1 MTIHKEPILVV
12 SDNEGELEEIKQHL
26 SGGYSQVYE
35 ALNEDAAVRCFE
47 KKRVA
52 LLLLAM
58 NSLHK
63 AETFYLKLFHSS
75 EHIYEIPHQVI
86 VFVTRSEL
94 ERAYELCLREIFHS
108 FVIIRP
114 LLSEHFLR
122 LAVRHA
128 LEKRDSHTTIQR
140 GRKLLQRLAEH
151 VEHMRSEFDQLMA
164 DNKVLR
170 EQQHTAQ
177 RGLASSINSRLGIFR
192 DSLMEPEMQK
202 IVTVH
207 DFEALHREFERLRG
221 GEIISQLE
229 YYHDQMDMA
238 LDSWTGNLE
247 KQLNLLELASADAN
261 QAKQTS
267 TPQILIIDDDAIQ
280 RHMLSSVLEEE
291 GYAVLQAANGNEG
304 MGMLLAKTPDLVLL
318 DYEMPDLDGISLLRK
333 ARMSPQLKNLPVIML
348 TGHSEKEVVQLCL
361 NHGANDYL
369 VKPVKVERLREHL
382 GQFLPRPVPA

>member
-1 MTIHKEPILVV
+1 MTTHSEPILIA
-12 SDNEGELEEIKQHL
+12 SDNEAELAEIKLHI
-26 SGGYSQVYE
+26 SNSYTQVYE
-35 ALNEDAAVRCFE
+35 AMNEDAAIRIFE

-52 LLLLAM
+52 LLLLAL

-63 AETFYLKLFHSS
+63 AETFYLKLFHAC

-128 LEKRDSHTTIQR
+128 FEKREAHTTIQR
-140 GRKLLQRLAEH
+140 GRKMMQRLAEH

-170 EQQHTAQ
+170 EQQHSAQ
-177 RGLASSINSRLGIFR
+177 RGLANSINSRLGIFR
-192 DSLMEPEMQK
+192 DSLMEPEMK
-202 IVTVH
+202 DVVTVH

-247 KQLNLLELASADAN
+247 KQLNLLERASVDAKEV
-261 QAKQTS
+261 KQS
-267 TPQILIIDDDAIQ
+267 HTPLILIIDDDDIQ
-280 RHMLSSVLEEE
+280 RHMLSTLLAAEGYTVLE
-291 GYAVLQAANGNEG
+291 AASGNEG
-304 MGMLLAKTPDLVLL
+304 MGVLLAKLPDLVFL
-318 DYEMPDLDGISLLRK
+318 DYEMPDLDGLSLLRK
-333 ARMSPQLKNLPVIML
+333 ARMSPHLKDMPVIML
-348 TGHSEKEVVQLCL
+348 TGHSEKEVVKLCVQ
-361 NHGANDYL
+361 NGANDYL
-369 VKPVKVERLREHL
+369 VKPVNAERLREHL
-382 GQFLPRPVPA
+382 AKFISEPISS